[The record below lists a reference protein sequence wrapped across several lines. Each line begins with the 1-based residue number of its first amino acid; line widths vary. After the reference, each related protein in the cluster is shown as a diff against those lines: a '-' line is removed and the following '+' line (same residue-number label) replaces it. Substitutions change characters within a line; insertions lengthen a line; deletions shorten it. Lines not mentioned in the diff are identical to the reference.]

1 MQVTQVVLSED
12 GVRAVGRTNVEDDQ
26 GNQFWVNLR
35 NRFNAEG
42 LLRPT
47 WYVDETQRV

>member
-1 MQVTQVVLSED
+1 MQVIQVVLSED

-35 NRFNAEG
+35 SRFNAEG

-47 WYVDETQRV
+47 WYVDEIR